1 MGSKNSHRIRMRP
14 EGVGVMEE
22 VIVLVAFAA
31 IFAAG
36 LIRWPTKPLKP
47 SSPGSVS
54 VLHDG
59 QNSGRLGLTQPNS
72 GLW

>member
-1 MGSKNSHRIRMRP
+1 
-14 EGVGVMEE
+14 MEE

-47 SSPGSVS
+47 SSPRSVS